1 MGIIAQMKIKIL
13 LLITFLCLIALT
25 FTKTHKKKMRQADP
39 KQEKLYEGYQ
49 QPEIRGS
56 GNTKRAQHVGG
67 MMLPLPPGAKDRSPL
82 WKDFTKPGFERPFMH
97 GVVGHSWSVPG
108 AEVTDGFDLIGSPMP
123 KMDVKTKIIATNLP
137 GKTYT
142 GTSFDN
148 PKRKDVVQTDLP
160 TQFTRTVEEAHDPKG
175 TPKKAVKT
183 VHGTVYHNTGSV
195 GPKVVFGG
203 NHSFMQKKITKK
215 SKKSALSKS
224 KSSKKQKLDVH
235 NEARSLRVDG
245 LHHAKQAY
253 GRAGTMLGAITSG
266 SRIILDAKTTNKQE
280 HPHPELRQYENN
292 KYLHDRVAGMRK
304 TPHGVKA
311 AHTVRRMG

>member
-1 MGIIAQMKIKIL
+1 
-13 LLITFLCLIALT
+13 
-25 FTKTHKKKMRQADP
+25 
-39 KQEKLYEGYQ
+39 
-49 QPEIRGS
+49 
-56 GNTKRAQHVGG
+56 
-67 MMLPLPPGAKDRSPL
+67 
-82 WKDFTKPGFERPFMH
+82 
-97 GVVGHSWSVPG
+97 
-108 AEVTDGFDLIGSPMP
+108 MP
-123 KMDVKTKIIATNLP
+123 KPDLTTKIIATDLP

-160 TQFTRTVEEAHDPKG
+160 TQITRTVEEAHDPKG

-195 GPKVVFGG
+195 DPKVVFGG

-245 LHHAKQAY
+245 LHHAKEAY